1 MSGLNLDRMP
11 GANEEDSPHVDK
23 DRGLF
28 VLAVANH
35 TEGALHSAD
44 GDYAA
49 LQVDSSGRLRIVG
62 DLDVVSDVAD
72 DSPDTENP
80 LKVGS
85 RSRFG
90 AVLPAI
96 SDTNDK
102 ADLISDEYRRL
113 YINDSFQVGLAGRAS
128 SIDDTLGGT
137 ALQSGASVLS
147 GRRFL
152 MIQNRG
158 NTGSI
163 FVGPTGVTEATGI
176 EIDKRS
182 TLSLQIGEEV
192 SLFGIAE
199 ATKTEDVRILAA
211 A

>member
-11 GANEEDSPHVDK
+11 GAFEEDSAHVDG
-23 DRGLF
+23 DRGLQMLS
-28 VLAVANH
+28 VRQDTAAALA
-35 TEGALHSAD
+35 GSD
-44 GDYAA
+44 GDYQP
-49 LQVDSSGRLRIVG
+49 LITDDSGRLYVVG
-62 DLDVVSDVAD
+62 DLDVKSDVAD

-128 SIDDTLGGT
+128 AIDDTLGGT

-163 FVGPTGVTEATGI
+163 FVGPTGVTAVTGI

-182 TLSLQIGEEV
+182 TLTLQLGEEV